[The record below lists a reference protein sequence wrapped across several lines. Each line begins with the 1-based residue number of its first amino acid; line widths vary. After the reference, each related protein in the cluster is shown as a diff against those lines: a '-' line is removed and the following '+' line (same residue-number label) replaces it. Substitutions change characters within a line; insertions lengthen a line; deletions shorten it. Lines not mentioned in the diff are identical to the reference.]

1 MLRWIHRIRYRLL
14 VVNAMIV
21 AVPLVGLGVA
31 RFYEREMLLGLEEDM
46 IHQAQLLRQVLLHD
60 DDGLALE
67 SRYEMLRRAARET
80 RTRIRLL
87 DATGQLVA
95 DSHRQGP
102 PEGPERAPYDWIPSI
117 SRSAYPRRA
126 ASPVTVDVADRPEVK
141 AALAGKYGSAT
152 RVWKGGDLVYLFS
165 ALPIVR
171 QGQGGG
177 KVEGVIYVTR
187 TTVPVRVSLR
197 RLRATFLKV
206 LAASLAATAV
216 ISLYL
221 AGTISRP
228 LSKLT
233 KIAERIAEGD
243 RSRRLNL
250 ERKDEIGQLAR
261 AFDVMTHKLDD
272 RARYIAE
279 LAANISHEFKSPLT
293 SIRGATELL
302 LEGAADD
309 PEARKRFLENILA
322 DAHRLDR
329 LVTRLLELS
338 RVEADLAPEEPVEYE
353 SLVRDV
359 IAARS
364 NPAITLRWEAAGAR
378 IFGKP
383 AHLAS
388 AIGNL
393 VDNAVQHAKPGTPI
407 TVRVRD
413 LGARIE
419 TSVHNEGNPISE
431 ANLPRIWD
439 RFFTTRAAEGGTG
452 LGLPIVRTVVAAHGG
467 SVAVKSS
474 AGEGTTFLFD
484 LPRPA

>member
-1 MLRWIHRIRYRLL
+1 MIPRWLHRIRYKLL
-14 VVNAMIV
+14 VVNVMIV

-60 DDGLALE
+60 EKGLLLE
-67 SRYEMLRRAARET
+67 SRADMLRRAARET

-87 DATGQLVA
+87 DARGVLVA

-102 PEGPERAPYDWIPSI
+102 PEGPERAPSDWIPPSL
-117 SRSAYPRRA
+117 SRPTPLRYART
-126 ASPVTVDVADRPEVK
+126 PVEINVMDRPEVR

-152 RVWKGGDLVYLFS
+152 RIWKGGDLVYLFS

-171 QGQGGG
+171 EG

-187 TTVPVRVSLR
+187 TTVPVRVALR
-197 RLRATFLKV
+197 RLRTTFLKV
-206 LAASLAATAV
+206 LGASLAATAV

-261 AFDVMTHKLDD
+261 TFDVMTRKLDD

-338 RVEADLAPEEPVEYE
+338 RVEADLAPDEPVDYE
-353 SLVRDV
+353 TLVRDV
-359 IAARS
+359 IAARK
-364 NPAITLRWEAAGAR
+364 NERVVLDWNAKPARV
-378 IFGKP
+378 FGRP

-393 VDNAVQHAKPGTPI
+393 LDNALQHALPGTPI
-407 TVRVRD
+407 TIRVRD
-413 LGARIE
+413 NGPRIE
-419 TSVHNEGNPISE
+419 TTVHNLGQPISE

-439 RFFTTRAAEGGTG
+439 RFFTTRAAHGGTG
-452 LGLPIVRTVVAAHGG
+452 LGLPIVQTVVATHGG
-467 SVAVKSS
+467 NVGVRSN
-474 AGEGTTFLFD
+474 EHDGTTFLFD
-484 LPRPA
+484 LPRAA